1 MLAGYVEKSGYEHVE
16 WLDMHEVIFGSCL
29 VFDICVY
36 K

>member
-1 MLAGYVEKSGYEHVE
+1 MLGGHVEKFGYEHVE
-16 WLDMHEVIFGSCL
+16 WLDMHKVIFKSCL